1 VPPSAPAVSAPPAAE
16 PAADTELDD
25 LLAALKDSTDAEPA
39 PPHGAIDP
47 ALAALLKDL

>member
-1 VPPSAPAVSAPPAAE
+1 VPPSAAAVGAAPAAE
-16 PAADTELDD
+16 PAADAELDD